1 MSRITNNILTNDF
14 MANYNRNLDR
24 LSDLQKQMSSG
35 REIDK
40 ASDDPVR
47 KVRSLQFY
55 TSASVNK
62 IYTQNASDAVSWMS
76 TSDGAIS
83 SVVDSLTEIRT
94 QVVGAAT
101 GTNTDTSYDAIREK
115 INKLVDEIVNLGN
128 TQIGDRYVFSGQK
141 DDTQPLSRDSTT
153 GLVTYSGTYD
163 GEGGVADA
171 GTICMKVSPGTVDTV
186 RDKVNVDGVQLFGTL
201 DASGQP
207 EVFSV
212 LNKVIADINNQDTA
226 ALSADLGEIDRVMDD
241 YVLPA
246 QTTLGSRQSVYQTT
260 QSRLKSD
267 SITIETDRSNNE
279 DINEAKASID
289 FSVAT
294 NVYNATLSVG
304 AKLLPNSLV
313 DYLK

>member
-1 MSRITNNILTNDF
+1 MSRITNNILTNNF
-14 MANYNRNLDR
+14 MDNYNQNLTR
-24 LSDLQKQMSSG
+24 LSNLQKQMSSG

-40 ASDDPVR
+40 PSDDPVR

-55 TSASVNK
+55 TNASVNK
-62 IYTQNASDAVSWMS
+62 IYTQNANDAVSWMS
-76 TSDGAIS
+76 TSDGSIS
-83 SVVDSLTEIRT
+83 SVVNDLTDIRT
-94 QVVGAAT
+94 LVVSAS
-101 GTNTDTSYDAIREK
+101 NPQTDTSFDAIKAK
-115 INKLVDEIVNLGN
+115 INKFVDEIVNLGN
-128 TQIGDRYVFSGQK
+128 TQIGSRYVFAGQK
-141 DDTQPLSRDSTT
+141 DDAQPFSRDATT

-163 GEGGVADA
+163 GQGGVADA
-171 GTICMKVSPGTVDTV
+171 GTICMKVSPGDVDTV

-212 LNKVIADINNQDTA
+212 LNKVIADINSKDTT
-226 ALSADLGEIDRVMDD
+226 ALTADLGEIDRVMDT

-246 QTTLGSRQSVYQTT
+246 QTALGSRQSVYQTT

>member
-1 MSRITNNILTNDF
+1 MSRITNNILTNNF
-14 MANYNRNLDR
+14 MDNYNQNLTR
-24 LSDLQKQMSSG
+24 LSNLQKQMSSG

-40 ASDDPVR
+40 PSDDPVR

-55 TSASVNK
+55 TSAAVNK
-62 IYTQNASDAVSWMS
+62 IYTQNANDAVSWMS
-76 TSDGAIS
+76 TSDGSIS
-83 SVVDSLTEIRT
+83 SVVNDLTDIRT
-94 QVVGAAT
+94 LVVSAS
-101 GTNTDTSYDAIREK
+101 NPQTDTSFDAIKAK
-115 INKLVDEIVNLGN
+115 INKFVDEIVNLGN
-128 TQIGDRYVFSGQK
+128 TQIGSRYVFAGQK
-141 DDTQPLSRDSTT
+141 DDAQPFSRDAAT

-163 GEGGVADA
+163 GQGGVADA
-171 GTICMKVSPGTVDTV
+171 GTICMKVSPGDVDTL

-212 LNKVIADINNQDTA
+212 LNKVIADINSKDTS
-226 ALSADLGEIDRVMDD
+226 ALTADLGAIDRVMDK

-246 QTTLGSRQSVYQTT
+246 QTALGSRQSVYQTT

>member
-14 MANYNRNLDR
+14 MANYNRNLTR

-40 ASDDPVR
+40 PSDDPVR

-55 TSASVNK
+55 TSASVNEM
-62 IYTQNASDAVSWMS
+62 YTQNANDAVSWMS
-76 TSDGAIS
+76 TSDGAVS
-83 SVVDSLTEIRT
+83 SVVDALTEIKT
-94 QVVGAAT
+94 LINSAIKPAP
-101 GTNTDTSYDAIREK
+101 NTSNQAIAEK
-115 INKLVDEIVNLGN
+115 VDKLVDEMVNLGN
-128 TQIGDRYVFSGQK
+128 TQVGDRYIFAGQK
-141 DDTQPLSRDSTT
+141 DDVQPFTRDSTT
-153 GLVTYSGTYD
+153 GVVTYSGTWD
-163 GEGGVADA
+163 GQGGVADA
-171 GTICMKVSPGTVDTV
+171 GTICMKVSPGAVDTI
-186 RDKVNVDGVQLFGTL
+186 RDKINLDGQQLFGTVDAAGVPLIFQQLNDIVAHIKNGDATVLTNDLQTIDDQL
-201 DASGQP
+201 DN
-207 EVFSV
+207 V
-212 LNKVIADINNQDTA
+212 
-226 ALSADLGEIDRVMDD
+226 
-241 YVLPA
+241 VLPA
-246 QTTLGSRQSVYQTT
+246 QTTLGSRQSVYETT
-260 QSRLKSD
+260 QARLKSD